1 MLNMY
6 QIVDIGNG
14 QINQDYNTAKNKD
27 QMSNLYGMY
36 WGFFFLHPN
45 VFKRITER
53 VIFPNL
59 KVKLNRFDKEKK
71 PKVFNQLH
79 AFSVCLLSMREIGT
93 KISLYH
99 DLHKSL
105 DSVLSDIFQ

>member
-36 WGFFFLHPN
+36 WVFFFYIQMCLKELLKEL
-45 VFKRITER
+45 F
-53 VIFPNL
+53 FP
-59 KVKLNRFDKEKK
+59 K
-71 PKVFNQLH
+71 
-79 AFSVCLLSMREIGT
+79 
-93 KISLYH
+93 
-99 DLHKSL
+99 
-105 DSVLSDIFQ
+105 

>member
-14 QINQDYNTAKNKD
+14 QINQDNNTAKNKD

-36 WGFFFLHPN
+36 WGFFFFLHPN

-53 VIFPNL
+53 VVFPQ
-59 KVKLNRFDKEKK
+59 VKLNRSDKE
-71 PKVFNQLH
+71 
-79 AFSVCLLSMREIGT
+79 
-93 KISLYH
+93 
-99 DLHKSL
+99 
-105 DSVLSDIFQ
+105 